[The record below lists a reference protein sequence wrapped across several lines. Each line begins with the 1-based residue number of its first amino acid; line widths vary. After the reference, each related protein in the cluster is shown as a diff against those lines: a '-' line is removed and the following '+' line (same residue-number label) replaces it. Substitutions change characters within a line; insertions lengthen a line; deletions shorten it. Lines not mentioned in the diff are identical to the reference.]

1 MSKTYS
7 LKDIIAIKE
16 IRIIRFGLTKEMQDW
31 KLAFNLYKT
40 KNKTLNKGR

>member
-16 IRIIRFGLTKEMQDW
+16 TRIIRFVYTKEMQDW
-31 KLAFNLYKT
+31 KLAF
-40 KNKTLNKGR
+40 TL